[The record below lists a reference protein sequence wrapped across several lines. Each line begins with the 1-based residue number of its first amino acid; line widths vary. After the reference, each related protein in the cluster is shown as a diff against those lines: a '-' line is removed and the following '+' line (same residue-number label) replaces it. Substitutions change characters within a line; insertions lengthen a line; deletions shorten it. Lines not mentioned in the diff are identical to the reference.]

1 MVNFVKPGLLGTK
14 KEFANR
20 FANIINRGRTKD
32 ASTMEVRY
40 MKRRCHVLFEKLK
53 KVVDVRLLV
62 FLQRAVCCFVNSILL
77 FQFPDFFGRVRI
89 LVRFFYCVSLFFDNV
104 LLCLVAYVCF

>member
-20 FANIINRGRTKD
+20 FANIINRGKTRD
-32 ASTMEVRY
+32 ATALDVRY

-53 KVVDVRLLV
+53 KVVDV
-62 FLQRAVCCFVNSILL
+62 CL
-77 FQFPDFFGRVRI
+77 FSFG
-89 LVRFFYCVSLFFDNV
+89 F
-104 LLCLVAYVCF
+104 

>member
-32 ASTMEVRY
+32 ATAMDVRH
-40 MKRRCHVLFEKLK
+40 MKRRCHVLFEQLK
-53 KVVDVRLLV
+53 KVVDVRF
-62 FLQRAVCCFVNSILL
+62 FLGLFLNSLTL
-77 FQFPDFFGRVRI
+77 R
-89 LVRFFYCVSLFFDNV
+89 L
-104 LLCLVAYVCF
+104 A